1 MSPPF
6 SWWTEETHRGTP
18 VVVKMENP
26 NNWSMRELH
35 TLSDDEVLNFSKT
48 KNHRNK
54 NAKQL
59 TWVLLLKAHKAAGC
73 LTSIAAAL
81 LTFSSAIRQRISSGR
96 TDTKNSHTTLKL
108 YIFLKVFAFLA
119 ALLLGFEII
128 ACVCTLIRPFGVK
141 GVFDLAYSSWV
152 SIRVDYLAPPLQF
165 LSNACV
171 VLFIVQS
178 VDRLV
183 LSLGCF
189 WIKFRNIKPV
199 LSDGGNDLESGNG
212 GDYFPMV
219 LV

>member
-1 MSPPF
+1 M
-6 SWWTEETHRGTP
+6 
-18 VVVKMENP
+18 
-26 NNWSMRELH
+26 
-35 TLSDDEVLNFSKT
+35 
-48 KNHRNK
+48 
-54 NAKQL
+54 
-59 TWVLLLKAHKAAGC
+59 
-73 LTSIAAAL
+73 
-81 LTFSSAIRQRISSGR
+81 
-96 TDTKNSHTTLKL
+96 
-108 YIFLKVFAFLA
+108 FAFLA

-219 LV
+219 LVQIPMCNEKEVKFEI